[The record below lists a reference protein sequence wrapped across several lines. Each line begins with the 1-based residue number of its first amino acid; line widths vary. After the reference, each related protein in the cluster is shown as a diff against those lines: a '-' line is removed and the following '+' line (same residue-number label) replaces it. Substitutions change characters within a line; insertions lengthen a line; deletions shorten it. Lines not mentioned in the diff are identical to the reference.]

1 MKSTDICFYM
11 SITKEENSSL
21 LIAESANQN
30 IPDED
35 LTLTGQ
41 LTRKLS
47 FRRGS
52 FNIGNNKTTS
62 TTTSETKPM
71 IKRESNTN
79 SVKTHSTNSTKHKHN
94 EIRINIEDM
103 STESPTTANC
113 TSTNQNQNLSP
124 NQDLKEIDEVAE
136 VQTQSSQEKE

>member
-1 MKSTDICFYM
+1 M

-52 FNIGNNKTTS
+52 FNIGNNKSTA

-71 IKRESNTN
+71 IKKESNTN
-79 SVKTHSTNSTKHKHN
+79 SVKTHSTKHKHN

-103 STESPTTANC
+103 STESTTTANC

-124 NQDLKEIDEVAE
+124 NQDLKEIDEVVE